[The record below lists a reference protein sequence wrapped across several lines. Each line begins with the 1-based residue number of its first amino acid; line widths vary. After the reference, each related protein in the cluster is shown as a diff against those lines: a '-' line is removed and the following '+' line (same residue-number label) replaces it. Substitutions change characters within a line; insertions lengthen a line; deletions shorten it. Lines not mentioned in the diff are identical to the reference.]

1 MRHAIVAAL
10 GLVSGAPLLFAL
22 FLLHRG
28 PPQDAPAERFA
39 YSTPVNGP
47 LPKLWQAPDFSYVDQ
62 HDQQVTLAKM
72 RGRPWIADFIF
83 TQCTSACPVMTSKM
97 VSLQRS
103 LSGVDIRFVSFS
115 VDPAHDL
122 PSVLAQYAQ
131 TWSAPSEARW
141 SLLATQPDALKK
153 TLSGFRV
160 TAEATN
166 DPSDPLIHSTVFLL
180 IDADGWIRGV
190 YDSEDETMR
199 DRLTA
204 DARRLSDPKND
215 EAARNEPADARYAS
229 LGCAGCHSNPRVAPS
244 LENLSGS
251 EVMLQNGTKIVA
263 DDAYVR
269 RSILQPSADV
279 VAGYSSLM
287 PSYATQLTNDQVAML
302 AGEIEGMKSTD
313 AVRAQQS
320 PAALVTDPVCHMSV
334 RAAPETV
341 HVSYK
346 GREVYFCSEG
356 CRDTFTR
363 DPSKFPLASS
373 TNPMP

>member
-1 MRHAIVAAL
+1 MRQVIVAAL
-10 GLVSGAPLLFAL
+10 GLVSATPLLVAL
-22 FLLHRG
+22 FILHRG
-28 PPQDAPAERFA
+28 PPPDAPAERFA
-39 YSTPVNGP
+39 YSAPIDGQ
-47 LPKLWQAPDFSYVDQ
+47 LPKLWQAPEFSYVDQ
-62 HDQQVTLAKM
+62 HNQTVTLAMM
-72 RGRPWIADFIF
+72 RGRSWIADFIF

-97 VSLQRS
+97 ISLQRS
-103 LSGVDIRFVSFS
+103 LSGVDVRFVSFS

-141 SLLATQPDALKK
+141 TLLATQPDALKK
-153 TLSGFRV
+153 TVSGFRV

-190 YDSEDETMR
+190 YDSDDETMR

-204 DARRLSDPKND
+204 DARRLSDPKNA
-215 EAARNEPADARYAS
+215 EAAHNEPIDAHYAS

-244 LENLSGS
+244 LDNLIGS
-251 EVMLQNGTKIVA
+251 EVTLQDGSKINA

-279 VAGYSSLM
+279 VAGYSALM
-287 PSYATQLTNDQVAML
+287 PSYATQLTIDQVATL
-302 AGEIEGMKSTD
+302 AGEVEGMKTSG
-313 AVRAQQS
+313 AVPAQQA

-346 GREVYFCSEG
+346 GRDVYFCSDT

-363 DPSKFPLASS
+363 DPAKFPLANSAS
-373 TNPMP
+373 ATP

>member
-1 MRHAIVAAL
+1 MRHAIVAAF
-10 GLVSGAPLLFAL
+10 GLVSAAPLLLAL

-28 PPQDAPAERFA
+28 PSQDAPAERFA

-62 HDQQVTLAKM
+62 HNQPVTLATM

-115 VDPAHDL
+115 VDPTHDL

-141 SLLATQPDALKK
+141 TLLATQPDALKK

-166 DPSDPLIHSTVFLL
+166 DPSDPLIHSMVFLL

-190 YDSEDETMR
+190 YDSDDETMR
-199 DRLTA
+199 DRLTT
-204 DARRLSDPKND
+204 DARRLSDSNHD
-215 EAARNEPADARYAS
+215 EARNEPIDANYAS
-229 LGCAGCHSNPRVAPS
+229 LGCAGCHSNPRVAPP
-244 LENLSGS
+244 LDNLLGS
-251 EVMLQNGTKIVA
+251 EVTLQNGTKITA
-263 DDAYVR
+263 DSAYVR

-279 VAGYSSLM
+279 VAGYSALM
-287 PSYATQLTNDQVAML
+287 PSYATQLTTDQVAML
-302 AGEIEGMKSTD
+302 AGEVEGMKSSP
-313 AVRAQQS
+313 AVPAQQS
-320 PAALVTDPVCHMSV
+320 PASLVTDPVCHMSV

-346 GREVYFCSEG
+346 GHDVYFCSEG

-363 DPSKFPLASS
+363 DPAKFPLSNGASS
-373 TNPMP
+373 RP